1 MKILAFDT
9 SNKTLSLAIL
19 ENERLLADMTLNIKK
34 NHSISL
40 MPAIDFLMASVD
52 LKPKDL
58 DRIVVAQGPGS
69 YTGLRVAVAT
79 AKMLAYSLGIDLVGV
94 SSLYALAAQT
104 CQQYPDSLVVPLVD
118 ARRQNAYVGYYRQG
132 KLVLPESHSSLEAI
146 LTQLEGEANLTF
158 VGETAPFAERIQ
170 EELPQSRIVPTLP
183 SAYECGLLGQR
194 LAPENVDAF
203 VPQYLKRVEAEENWL
218 KDYQVSDDSQYI
230 KRV

>member
-1 MKILAFDT
+1 
-9 SNKTLSLAIL
+9 
-19 ENERLLADMTLNIKK
+19 
-34 NHSISL
+34 
-40 MPAIDFLMASVD
+40 MPAIDSLMASVD

-146 LTQLEGEANLTF
+146 LTQLEGRLISLLLEKRL
-158 VGETAPFAERIQ
+158 
-170 EELPQSRIVPTLP
+170 LLL
-183 SAYECGLLGQR
+183 SAFKR
-194 LAPENVDAF
+194 N
-203 VPQYLKRVEAEENWL
+203 YLKPESCQPSLQPTNAVFWG
-218 KDYQVSDDSQYI
+218 KDWHQ
-230 KRV
+230 KM